1 MQPNSS
7 AEKMCLDAPS
17 TQCLKRHRV
26 LQEVEALGSVAAVA
40 NRKGLSR
47 QTIYLWKKRFAASGL
62 AGLEDRPIPP
72 SPGRPKRLTAALQ
85 QVLLDQVRA
94 FPDEGCVSL
103 SERMGGAGLKVY
115 RATAK
120 TDPLA
125 TELLTP

>member
-7 AEKMCLDAPS
+7 AEKMYLDAPS
-17 TQCLKRHRV
+17 TRCLERHRI

-40 NRKGLSR
+40 NRKGLTR

-62 AGLEDRPIPP
+62 AGLEDRPIPS
-72 SPGRPKRLTAALQ
+72 SPGRPKCLTAALQ

-103 SERMGGAGLKVY
+103 SERMGGAGLKVSSP
-115 RATAK
+115 TIQK
-120 TDPLA
+120 TLSGDSQN
-125 TELLTP
+125 